1 MYKKVFFALAICST
15 PVLATS
21 SVKDQISCPSCIRSK
36 PSDQEVI
43 AMVFASHAIPL
54 SIHPS
59 CKSVGTSE
67 EDKNLGQYIA
77 GLMAYMN
84 EDMNNRLTVNV
95 EDMPEKEKW
104 LARFMLSQEK
114 DETVWRYGLEFS
126 ISKKTGLLDKK
137 SYRCI
142 GA

>member
-1 MYKKVFFALAICST
+1 
-15 PVLATS
+15 
-21 SVKDQISCPSCIRSK
+21 
-36 PSDQEVI
+36 
-43 AMVFASHAIPL
+43 
-54 SIHPS
+54 
-59 CKSVGTSE
+59 
-67 EDKNLGQYIA
+67 
-77 GLMAYMN
+77 MAYMN

-95 EDMPEKEKW
+95 QDMPEKEKW

-126 ISKKTGLLDKK
+126 ISKKTGLLDKQ